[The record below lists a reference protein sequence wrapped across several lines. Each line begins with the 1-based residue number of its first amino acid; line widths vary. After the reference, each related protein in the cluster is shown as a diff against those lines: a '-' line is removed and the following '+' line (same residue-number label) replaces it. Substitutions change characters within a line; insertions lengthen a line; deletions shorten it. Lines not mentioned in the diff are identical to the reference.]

1 MARMNY
7 RIHNREQGVVLV
19 SIGLSN
25 NNKQKKINIS

>member
-19 SIGLSN
+19 SIGL
-25 NNKQKKINIS
+25 NKQRTINF